1 MHLKL
6 DDEIV
11 QIESRIVGRRQQ
23 LSRVGRETGRR
34 TLDVL
39 ASPVTVAGAL
49 ALGFA
54 VGGGLGRRKEKPPS
68 RRSDDKIA
76 KAKASGIA
84 GLALSGALWFV
95 KHQFGGPVGLARFLV
110 DKFQHSRLRGNGAP
124 PREYPAREFPPRV

>member
-11 QIESRIVGRRQQ
+11 QIENRIAGRKQQ
-23 LSRVGRETGRR
+23 ISYTGRATGKR

-39 ASPVTVAGAL
+39 ASPVTIAGAL

-54 VGGGLGRRKEKPPS
+54 VGGGLGRKREKPPA
-68 RRSDDKIA
+68 RRADDRSG

-84 GLALSGALWFV
+84 GLALSGAMWFV
-95 KHQFGGPVGLARFLV
+95 KQQFGGPVGLARYLA
-110 DKFQHSRLRGNGAP
+110 DKFQHRGA

>member
-11 QIESRIVGRRQQ
+11 QIENRIAGRKQQ
-23 LSRVGRETGRR
+23 ISYTGRATGKR

-39 ASPVTVAGAL
+39 ASPVTIAGAL

-54 VGGGLGRRKEKPPS
+54 VGGGLGRKREKPPA
-68 RRSDDKIA
+68 RRADDRSS

-84 GLALSGALWFV
+84 GLALSGAMWFV
-95 KHQFGGPVGLARFLV
+95 KQQFGGPVGLARFLAE
-110 DKFQHSRLRGNGAP
+110 KFQHRGA

>member
-11 QIESRIVGRRQQ
+11 QIENRIAGRKQQ
-23 LSRVGRETGRR
+23 ISYTGRATGKR

-39 ASPVTVAGAL
+39 ASPVTIAGAL

-54 VGGGLGRRKEKPPS
+54 VGGGLGRKREKPPA
-68 RRSDDKIA
+68 RRADDRSS

-84 GLALSGALWFV
+84 GLALSGAMWFV
-95 KHQFGGPVGLARFLV
+95 RQQFGGPVGLARFLAN
-110 DKFQHSRLRGNGAP
+110 KFQHRGA

>member
-11 QIESRIVGRRQQ
+11 QIENRIAGRKQQ
-23 LSRVGRETGRR
+23 LSYAGRATGKR

-39 ASPVTVAGAL
+39 ASPVTIAGAL

-54 VGGGLGRRKEKPPS
+54 VGGGLGRKREQPPA
-68 RRSDDKIA
+68 RRADDRTT
-76 KAKASGIA
+76 KAKVSGIA
-84 GLALSGALWFV
+84 GLAVSGAMWFV
-95 KHQFGGPVGLARFLV
+95 RQQFGGPVGLARFLA
-110 DKFQHSRLRGNGAP
+110 DKFQHSRLRGKGA

>member
-1 MHLKL
+1 VHLKL

-11 QIESRIVGRRQQ
+11 QIENRIAGRKQQ
-23 LSRVGRETGRR
+23 LSHAGRATGKR

-39 ASPVTVAGAL
+39 ASPVTIAGAL

-54 VGGGLGRRKEKPPS
+54 VGGGLGRRREKPPA
-68 RRSDDKIA
+68 RRADDRSS

-84 GLALSGALWFV
+84 GLALSGAMWFV
-95 KHQFGGPVGLARFLV
+95 RHQFGGPVGLARFLA
-110 DKFQHSRLRGNGAP
+110 DKFQRRGA

>member
-11 QIESRIVGRRQQ
+11 QIENRIAGRKQQ
-23 LSRVGRETGRR
+23 LSHAGRATGKR

-39 ASPVTVAGAL
+39 ASPVTIAGAL

-54 VGGGLGRRKEKPPS
+54 VGGGLGRKREKPPA
-68 RRSDDKIA
+68 RRADDRSA

-84 GLALSGALWFV
+84 GLALSGAMWFV
-95 KHQFGGPVGLARFLV
+95 RHQFGGPVGLARFLA
-110 DKFQHSRLRGNGAP
+110 DKFQHRGA

>member
-11 QIESRIVGRRQQ
+11 QIENRIAGRKQQ
-23 LSRVGRETGRR
+23 ISYAGRATGKR

-39 ASPVTVAGAL
+39 ASPVTIAGAL

-54 VGGGLGRRKEKPPS
+54 VGGGLGRKREKPPA
-68 RRSDDKIA
+68 RRADDRTS

-84 GLALSGALWFV
+84 GLALSGAMWFV
-95 KHQFGGPVGLARFLV
+95 KQQFGGPVGLARFLV
-110 DKFQHSRLRGNGAP
+110 DKFQHRGA

>member
-11 QIESRIVGRRQQ
+11 QIENRIAGRKQQ
-23 LSRVGRETGRR
+23 ISYTGRATGKR

-39 ASPVTVAGAL
+39 ASPVTIAGAL

-54 VGGGLGRRKEKPPS
+54 VGGGLGRKREKPPA
-68 RRSDDKIA
+68 RRADDRSS

-84 GLALSGALWFV
+84 GLALSGAMWFV
-95 KHQFGGPVGLARFLV
+95 KQQFGGPVGLARYLA
-110 DKFQHSRLRGNGAP
+110 DKFQHRGA

>member
-11 QIESRIVGRRQQ
+11 QIENRIAGRKQQ
-23 LSRVGRETGRR
+23 LSHAGRATGKR

-39 ASPVTVAGAL
+39 ASPVTIAGAL

-54 VGGGLGRRKEKPPS
+54 VGGGLGRRREKPPA
-68 RRSDDKIA
+68 RRADDRSS

-84 GLALSGALWFV
+84 GLALSGAMWFV
-95 KHQFGGPVGLARFLV
+95 RHQFGGPVGLARFLA
-110 DKFQHSRLRGNGAP
+110 DKFQRRGA

>member
-11 QIESRIVGRRQQ
+11 QIENRIAGRKQQ
-23 LSRVGRETGRR
+23 LSYAGRASGKRA
-34 TLDVL
+34 LDVL
-39 ASPVTVAGAL
+39 ASPVTIAGAL

-54 VGGGLGRRKEKPPS
+54 VGGGLGRKREKPPA
-68 RRSDDKIA
+68 RRADDRTS

-84 GLALSGALWFV
+84 GLALSGAMWFV
-95 KHQFGGPVGLARFLV
+95 RHQFGGPAGLARFLV
-110 DKFQHSRLRGNGAP
+110 DKFQRRGA